1 MRVSLF
7 FDGNNYYRA
16 LRDYDQCAFPRTLT
30 EVAL

>member
-16 LRDYDQCAFPRTLT
+16 LRDYDQGLELNQERWRPG
-30 EVAL
+30 